1 MYRSKKRQEEAKK
14 TLKSLRKRETEEDDG
29 NTEEA
34 GTSLLQQPLQPQ
46 RVAENGEKGTKAPIH
61 RESHSALIETC
72 KSSREISL
80 STHRFS
86 KMQGLFINILR
97 ERIYTRCF

>member
-1 MYRSKKRQEEAKK
+1 MQ
-14 TLKSLRKRETEEDDG
+14 TLRKPVRL
-29 NTEEA
+29 
-34 GTSLLQQPLQPQ
+34 LLQQPLQPP
-46 RVAENGEKGTKAPIH
+46 RAAENGEKSTKAPIH
-61 RESHSALIETC
+61 SESHSALIEKC

-86 KMQGLFINILR
+86 KMQGIFSNILR